1 MTQTEFEQKLDAWI
15 NERLT
20 SERERFLADQSIRS
34 YFRLWLYLSLEA
46 KKRQVA
52 AVYRTKYHTKEGL
65 SLRERIA
72 QFGYALRGLIE
83 KPGRV
88 ASRLRYAHMSS
99 AEKIAHEN
107 AYLTKLLTILHA
119 HSPYTT
125 KARAAE
131 NEFESGQ
138 QVVAKRPANH
148 INGAMG
154 PLQDRNMDNDFVR
167 IILEGSGITPPEPP
181 KETET
186 ITITETLTLAEYEER
201 VRENLAKGK
210 HARRSGD

>member
-1 MTQTEFEQKLDAWI
+1 MTQTEFEQKLDAWL

-20 SERERFLADQSIRS
+20 NERERFLKDQSFRS

-52 AVYRTKYHTKEGL
+52 AVYSTKEGP
-65 SLRERIA
+65 SLRERIT
-72 QFGYALRGLIE
+72 QLGYALRGLVQ

-107 AYLTKLLTILHA
+107 AYLDKLLTILRH
-119 HSPYTT
+119 HTPYTVGKGHFGPDSKT
-125 KARAAE
+125 I
-131 NEFESGQ
+131 
-138 QVVAKRPANH
+138 AKRPANH

-154 PLQDRNMDNDFVR
+154 PLQDRDMDNDFVR
-167 IILEGSGITPPEPP
+167 VILEGSGFAPAPI

-201 VRENLAKGK
+201 VRENLVRTQREREKGT

>member
-1 MTQTEFEQKLDAWI
+1 MTQTEFEQKLDAWM

-52 AVYRTKYHTKEGL
+52 AAYCTKHHTKGGL

-107 AYLTKLLTILHA
+107 AYLDKLLTILRH
-119 HSPYTT
+119 HSPYTVGKGNFGPDSKT
-125 KARAAE
+125 I
-131 NEFESGQ
+131 
-138 QVVAKRPANH
+138 VKRPANH

-154 PLQDRNMDNDFVR
+154 PLQDRDMDNDFVR
-167 IILEGSGITPPEPP
+167 TILEGSGITPPEPP
-181 KETET
+181 KET